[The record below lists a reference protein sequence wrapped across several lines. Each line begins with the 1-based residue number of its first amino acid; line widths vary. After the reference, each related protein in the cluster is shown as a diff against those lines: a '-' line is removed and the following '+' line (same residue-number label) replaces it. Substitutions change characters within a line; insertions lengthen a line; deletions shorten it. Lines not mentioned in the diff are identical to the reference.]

1 MVLGGFFCIFAPT
14 INIVSMKESS
24 YPAFL
29 KKEPTVDSEIM
40 NKIREIGVLWKKS
53 PNKPQLSKQVLDKWE
68 SVIGEW
74 LEDKSMPLIARKKTK
89 TEGRGKVISH
99 PSGRKIIIS
108 DNTFP
113 DWMFSNILRGKI
125 YELSELKEMLE
136 NNELPIAFSFEKWE
150 KTEATYTKTFSE
162 NLQFWKVCH
171 IKAVG
176 FNSRKSIKEIPI
188 ELIEEHFRKLA
199 NPKNIFLLPK
209 QIGALGEIQQFIDEQ

>member
-1 MVLGGFFCIFAPT
+1 
-14 INIVSMKESS
+14 MKESS

-29 KKEPTVDSEIM
+29 KKEPKVDSEIM